1 MICEAFQGRIKV
13 FGGKKG
19 IAMEREGFYLQS
31 WVTEYISQMAIW
43 FSKSCHAL
51 IHECLYN
58 SG

>member
-1 MICEAFQGRIKV
+1 MKHFREESKIL
-13 FGGKKG
+13 GGKKG

-58 SG
+58 